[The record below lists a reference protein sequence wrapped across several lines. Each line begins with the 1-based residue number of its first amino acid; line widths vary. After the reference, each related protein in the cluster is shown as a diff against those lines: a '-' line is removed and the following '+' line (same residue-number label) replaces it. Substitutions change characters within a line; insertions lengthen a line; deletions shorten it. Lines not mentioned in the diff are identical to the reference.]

1 MYKKLFVVLLSS
13 LFFAC
18 GPKLPTVN
26 NSSPSVYRESFKQVE
41 KSVPLEEKDAFNL
54 SLNMLAMENM
64 KAYLGHGAIIMNDE
78 EEEKV
83 KKQFHKNL
91 HGKNY
96 KQIMSEAD
104 KMMLSKME
112 NAQKQYVEVLQ
123 EEGNNLLS
131 FGTEPQFQELIIS
144 QNSLTKKQAS
154 LTVKNVSKTEI
165 AAFMLGAIDM
175 SETIPFVAVT
185 GIELEQPLQS
195 HKSRVITLE
204 LDPSLGWDKFITGK
218 QQVASAKWIVV
229 GIEYTNGKELINE
242 KFLASLDVFLQLRRN
257 YESLLES
264 KKDWRSAF
272 NVDNVAK
279 GFFPL

>member
-1 MYKKLFVVLLSS
+1 
-13 LFFAC
+13 
-18 GPKLPTVN
+18 
-26 NSSPSVYRESFKQVE
+26 
-41 KSVPLEEKDAFNL
+41 
-54 SLNMLAMENM
+54 
-64 KAYLGHGAIIMNDE
+64 
-78 EEEKV
+78 
-83 KKQFHKNL
+83 
-91 HGKNY
+91 
-96 KQIMSEAD
+96 
-104 KMMLSKME
+104 
-112 NAQKQYVEVLQ
+112 
-123 EEGNNLLS
+123 
-131 FGTEPQFQELIIS
+131 
-144 QNSLTKKQAS
+144 
-154 LTVKNVSKTEI
+154 
-165 AAFMLGAIDM
+165 M

-185 GIELEQPLQS
+185 GIELEQPLRP

-242 KFLASLDVFLQLRRN
+242 KFLTSLDVFLQLRRN